1 MTLSWPLVVSFL
13 SSAPLLLCA
22 TGLVFL
28 ILDFFAVYQL
38 RKIYSPSV
46 SGTPLRPRQD
56 EARQAF
62 LGCPPPESSPY
73 TEHSLAAPR
82 HGEDLPPSAFCTDFP
97 QPPFSP
103 DEHPFDSRGGGQPYP
118 RAGPLEGDAR
128 DDRTD
133 EDESESN
140 RRPGIRAA
148 LEQWSARAL
157 PHGLFRFQRG
167 DEGASPSL
175 AVPPS
180 LTGGQT
186 RSAFMLLLS
195 AAILARA
202 LSLFL
207 MAWIVADEP
216 LTLQNEEAVVPPSN
230 ADDSS
235 VPTTNPEAGDP
246 SRTGSFESSL
256 DREWILLFLDSAPSL
271 VFFSALSLIVL
282 FWAKIYYAAILV
294 AYPHFEKGPWL
305 CSGGLL
311 AFFLLF
317 FTLAVLL
324 QAKRSATRALQI
336 LAAILFALAAGAFF
350 VYGTKVAKKLSERS
364 KAPSRK
370 KSIVRRVLVLALVCP
385 FLFAARTVSALRGQ
399 TPPTFPLRL
408 SLPLTW
414 HSQPLVEA
422 AAVYFVT
429 EWIPALLILVTF
441 WHRKGIRASVRSQQQ
456 RQLMQMQQE
465 GDEREHS
472 MDSTVAAPLMHQ
484 NFYPLLSPPAYVQ
497 PPALYDLNVR
507 HNAAGG
513 SQRVGACVSGS
524 APDGVVFQSYAPYP
538 GGGTYSPGYG
548 MPPYNGPYYQQCYPP
563 PAL

>member
-370 KSIVRRVLVLALVCP
+370 KSIVRR
-385 FLFAARTVSALRGQ
+385 
-399 TPPTFPLRL
+399 
-408 SLPLTW
+408 
-414 HSQPLVEA
+414 
-422 AAVYFVT
+422 
-429 EWIPALLILVTF
+429 
-441 WHRKGIRASVRSQQQ
+441 
-456 RQLMQMQQE
+456 
-465 GDEREHS
+465 HS